1 MSNWSYLFTKKER
14 IDTVADL
21 KMVVVSS
28 PLKDA
33 MATVKARARHIELKQ
48 VDYNARDNISRRFIQ
63 IEKENEDN
71 LDILKATSQA
81 AREIT
86 DVPSAG
92 RRRGQ
97 KRRRGYSH
105 LAAAREKAREKQEKP
120 AAHPVVRDVN
130 GSPVNDVPDETMELR
145 TKQTVSYSENL
156 WHVPFSQM
164 VGTTSRAAERAVN
177 TVLGCIDSVAKT
189 PARESAL
196 MQELVSHSRFQAAL
210 QASGMPSRADW
221 LIAEGVAS
229 ELAHYRE
236 NNLHKTQHGRIA
248 NNAIARAAVSKLR
261 EVAVH
266 GDFTLVRQRLGY
278 SKNGLDCVMK

>member
-1 MSNWSYLFTKKER
+1 M
-14 IDTVADL
+14 
-21 KMVVVSS
+21 
-28 PLKDA
+28 
-33 MATVKARARHIELKQ
+33 
-48 VDYNARDNISRRFIQ
+48 
-63 IEKENEDN
+63 
-71 LDILKATSQA
+71 
-81 AREIT
+81 
-86 DVPSAG
+86 
-92 RRRGQ
+92 
-97 KRRRGYSH
+97 
-105 LAAAREKAREKQEKP
+105 AAAREKAREKQEKP
-120 AAHPVVRDVN
+120 ADVN
-130 GSPVNDVPDETMELR
+130 SPPVNDVPDETMELR
-145 TKQTVSYSENL
+145 TKQTVSYSENS

-177 TVLGCIDSVAKT
+177 TVLGCIGRVAKT

-266 GDFTLVRQRLGY
+266 GDFTLVRQVSITSGFLIIFMNVDLILVYLVFLPGCCEQEGPRILWCWNEKLVLVVIPPTGSYMTLVHVVQNGY
-278 SKNGLDCVMK
+278 RISLPMCSKTRGPLNKRGAVALLV

>member
-1 MSNWSYLFTKKER
+1 M
-14 IDTVADL
+14 
-21 KMVVVSS
+21 
-28 PLKDA
+28 
-33 MATVKARARHIELKQ
+33 
-48 VDYNARDNISRRFIQ
+48 
-63 IEKENEDN
+63 
-71 LDILKATSQA
+71 
-81 AREIT
+81 
-86 DVPSAG
+86 
-92 RRRGQ
+92 
-97 KRRRGYSH
+97 
-105 LAAAREKAREKQEKP
+105 AAAREKAREKQEKP
-120 AAHPVVRDVN
+120 AAHPVGRDVN
-130 GSPVNDVPDETMELR
+130 SSPVNDVPDETMELR
-145 TKQTVSYSENL
+145 TKQTVSYSENS

-177 TVLGCIDSVAKT
+177 TVLGCIDRVAKT

-196 MQELVSHSRFQAAL
+196 MQELVSHPRFQAAL

-266 GDFTLVRQRLGY
+266 GDFT
-278 SKNGLDCVMK
+278 